1 MMRVAVVDDEPLA
14 RSGVIARLA
23 GCNDVVVDGEYVDGP
38 SALAGLQARM
48 PDLVFIDVQ
57 MPGMTGLEVL
67 AALPPTRRPLAILLT
82 AHDSFAVQAFAL
94 NAVDYLLKPIDELRF
109 AEALERARR
118 LLALHSSATAAETPG
133 GSVSAGFVSEP
144 AWATRFSV
152 RVGRRSLFVA
162 TADIDWIE
170 ADGDYAS
177 LHVDGRVHL
186 LRESLHHLATRLD
199 PACFVRVHRSTIVHV
214 DRIAELQAQTNRDA
228 MLRLHDGTPL
238 RVSRTYIDTLLA
250 RLHDARP

>member
-1 MMRVAVVDDEPLA
+1 MMHVAVVDDEPLA

-23 GCNDVVVDGEYVDGP
+23 GWADVVVEGEYADGAA
-38 SALAGLQARM
+38 ALAGLEARK

-57 MPGMTGLEVL
+57 MPGLSGLEVL
-67 AALPPTRRPLAILLT
+67 AALPPAQRPLAILLT
-82 AHDSFAVQAFAL
+82 AHDRFAVQAFAL
-94 NAVDYLLKPIDELRF
+94 NAVDYLLKPVDELRF

-118 LLALHSSATAAETPG
+118 LLAWHAGGAVETSGGNAPDSAT
-133 GSVSAGFVSEP
+133 EP

-152 RVGRRSLFVA
+152 RVGRRSVFVA

-177 LHVDGRVHL
+177 LHAGGRVHL
-186 LRESLHHLATRLD
+186 LREPLHQLAGRLD
-199 PACFVRVHRSTIVHV
+199 PASFVRVHRSTIVRV

-250 RLHDARP
+250 RLHEARG

>member
-23 GCNDVVVDGEYVDGP
+23 SCSDVMVDGEYADGP
-38 SALAGLQARM
+38 SALVGLEQRR

-67 AALPPTRRPLAILLT
+67 AALPPTCRPLAILLT

-94 NAVDYLLKPIDELRF
+94 NAVDYLLKPVDELRF

-118 LLALHSSATAAETPG
+118 LLAWHAGGTAAQTPG
-133 GSVSAGFVSEP
+133 GAVAEP
-144 AWATRFSV
+144 AWPTRFSV

-170 ADGDYAS
+170 ADGDYVS
-177 LHVDGRVHL
+177 LHADGRVYL

-199 PACFVRVHRSTIVHV
+199 PACFVRIHRSTIVRV

-250 RLHDARP
+250 RLHGASS